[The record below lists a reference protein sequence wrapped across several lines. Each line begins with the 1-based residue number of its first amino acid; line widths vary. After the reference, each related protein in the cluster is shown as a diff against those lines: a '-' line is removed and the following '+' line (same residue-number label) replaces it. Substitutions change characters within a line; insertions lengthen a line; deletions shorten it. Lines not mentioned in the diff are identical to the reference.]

1 MPDVGGSY
9 ILPRMAQ
16 PGLGLYCG
24 LTGHRLNGTDCLK
37 FGLATHFTPL
47 AKFEALTNSL
57 KSDDLSHG
65 NAKKV
70 LDNFHEQPTEPSS
83 LDDEALAWIENV
95 GDNVIFIVTKNF
107 YFTFQFGSTPFFK
120 TKHLKSRNLIFLI
133 FFIFIDVFVFF

>member
-95 GDNVIFIVTKNF
+95 GDNVNFILTNKL
-107 YFTFQFGSTPFFK
+107 Y
-120 TKHLKSRNLIFLI
+120 
-133 FFIFIDVFVFF
+133 FFISIWIEIIFQKTFI